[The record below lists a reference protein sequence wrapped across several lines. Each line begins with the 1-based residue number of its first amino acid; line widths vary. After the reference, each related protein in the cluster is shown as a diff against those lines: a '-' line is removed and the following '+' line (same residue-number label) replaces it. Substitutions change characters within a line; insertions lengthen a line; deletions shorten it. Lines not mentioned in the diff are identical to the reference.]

1 MLCYALTRPIAFAEP
16 SLTAKENA
24 AALKNADPGA
34 LDDLKAADKENP
46 EVTAGAGD
54 DYKPSKDSDE
64 GKDLPEGV
72 ELEPE
77 DEETV

>member
-1 MLCYALTRPIAFAEP
+1 MLAEP
-16 SLTAKENA
+16 SLAAKENA
-24 AALKNADPGA
+24 QALKDADKA
-34 LDDLKAADKENP
+34 TLDDFKAADKENP

-54 DYKPSKDSDE
+54 DYKPAKDTDD